1 MPAPSPRKG
10 SLAAH
15 EALSLGELLG
25 SEWDGFSLA
34 ADGLQ
39 HPYWRR
45 PFSCG
50 DLKAMFYRSQ
60 QVAILER
67 ELARAKAEAEQRA
80 AEAEAAR
87 ERADWY
93 RHQLTLESRF
103 GLMLARMTA

>member
-1 MPAPSPRKG
+1 MPARTPRPG
-10 SLAAH
+10 TLPRHAIIDLAD
-15 EALSLGELLG
+15 LLG
-25 SEWDGFSLA
+25 TEWEGFSLN

-50 DLKAMFYRSQ
+50 DFKAMFYRSQ

-67 ELARAKAEAEQRA
+67 ELARAKAEAEHRA

-103 GLMLARMTA
+103 GLMLAAIAG